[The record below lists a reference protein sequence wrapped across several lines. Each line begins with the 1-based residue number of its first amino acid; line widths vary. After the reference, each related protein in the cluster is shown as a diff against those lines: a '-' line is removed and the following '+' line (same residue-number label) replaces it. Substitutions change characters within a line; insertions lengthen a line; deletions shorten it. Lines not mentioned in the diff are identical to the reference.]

1 MALRGNLESFSLPE
15 IFQSLAVNQHTGTL
29 RVTDGES
36 EKLIYFSGG
45 EINLL
50 ATGKN
55 TTTKIGDFLI
65 KTGKATPQQIRECLD
80 EQDRTGK
87 LLGELLVGRQVI
99 TENDVADAV
108 RNKIEEEIYDLF
120 LWKTA
125 DFEFLPGYCPH
136 EMVDPLQRTSK
147 LRINANS
154 LIMESLRRMDEWGRI
169 YKVIPDLNL
178 VFAPANLNPA
188 VIKRIDAP
196 ESHIREI
203 YLVDGKRSISELVDL
218 SMLNK
223 FEFCRLMFDCFK
235 NGIVTTARKED
246 MVRLGEE
253 ATLKRD
259 TEGVKKFFWN
269 ALYATPN
276 DHLLRQ
282 RWAGHLRALKLDKE
296 AFEQYRILG
305 DMYLAEGNNAS
316 AISFFQEALKHNPG
330 DIETMR
336 HLADALNREGRTN
349 EAVDL
354 WVRIAD
360 LEVKNENHG
369 EAIKIYLV
377 LIEHRPDELNFY
389 IQLGESYLALSKNEN
404 ALNYYELA
412 LAKSA
417 EAGKQTEAQNI
428 FLHALQKFKSVEG
441 IERKLLSQVKG
452 KVKVYLPNRW
462 RRLAVFS
469 SLAVVIIVA
478 LAVGAD
484 VTLAFLRYRKAIAA
498 IPQYIE
504 ENKYGEALLELKRV
518 PPWITPGVLT
528 KDVESKITELEE
540 QQKRFIKAEKKR
552 IKDLAAINLVLSKA
566 SQLVNEGLLKEAHE
580 LEGLL
585 KEAHKL
591 LAELCRNEKYNRYKV
606 VREIKLPFPF
616 STKPAGA
623 SVIVDG
629 EEQGQTPL
637 ILRLSPWLSDNS
649 DSVVV
654 EITKQGFW
662 SIELRINPWT
672 YSPYTDIELVRRRLW
687 VYPPDKS
694 EYKAITAPPV
704 LAKGP
709 RLYISGFR
717 ADGNAVV
724 ASLNVNADNDSNRLI
739 WESVLDTKG
748 NSPGPVVPAGRQ
760 LLVSDGTNR
769 IFHLDWG
776 CGTVTVK
783 TIKHDA
789 TAEITA
795 GPLWLPQRESYA
807 LFGTNTRTVF
817 VYGIYGS
824 QQGTPVDL
832 GSPVTGIYRLGNTQV
847 GVSGENGVFRFF
859 NTSLDVF
866 AGAPIDLGSPVS
878 GKPAVIER
886 IAYIPTEAGVIH
898 ALDLDKGDILLS
910 YDNRHVSSDI
920 VAIGNNLFFLDNTGM
935 LHSMSHTKEIN
946 WSRKLSDGGGREIKG
961 VSIAGINVKDPA
973 NALILVSASKPLL
986 VAFRPGDGYQMW
998 YYDTRTPII
1007 GPVRYHAG
1015 YIYFATVGGQV
1026 YAIVKE

>member
-1 MALRGNLESFSLPE
+1 
-15 IFQSLAVNQHTGTL
+15 
-29 RVTDGES
+29 
-36 EKLIYFSGG
+36 
-45 EINLL
+45 
-50 ATGKN
+50 
-55 TTTKIGDFLI
+55 
-65 KTGKATPQQIRECLD
+65 
-80 EQDRTGK
+80 
-87 LLGELLVGRQVI
+87 
-99 TENDVADAV
+99 
-108 RNKIEEEIYDLF
+108 
-120 LWKTA
+120 
-125 DFEFLPGYCPH
+125 
-136 EMVDPLQRTSK
+136 
-147 LRINANS
+147 
-154 LIMESLRRMDEWGRI
+154 MDEWGRI
-169 YKVIPDLNL
+169 HKVIPDLNL

-223 FEFCRLMFDCFK
+223 FEFCRLMYDCFK

-253 ATLKRD
+253 AAMKRD

-282 RWAGHLRALKLDKE
+282 RWAGHLRALKLDRE

-305 DMYLAEGNNAS
+305 DMYLAEGNNSS
-316 AISFFQEALKHNPG
+316 AISYFQEALKHNPG

-354 WVRIAD
+354 WVRIAG

-377 LIEHRPDELNFY
+377 LIEHRPDELDFC

-404 ALNYYELA
+404 ALRYYELA

-417 EAGKQTEAQNI
+417 EAGKQAVAQSI
-428 FLHALQKFKSVEG
+428 FLDALQKFRSVEG

-462 RRLAVFS
+462 RRLAAFS
-469 SLAVVIIVA
+469 SLAIIIIVA
-478 LAVGAD
+478 LAIGAD
-484 VTLAFLRYRKAIAA
+484 VTLALLRYRKVIAA

-504 ENKYGEALLELKRV
+504 ENKYDRALSELKSV

-528 KDVESKITELEE
+528 EDVESKITELEE

-552 IKDLAAINLVLSKA
+552 IKDLAAINLVLLKA
-566 SQLVNEGLLKEAHE
+566 SRFISEGLLKEAHE
-580 LEGLL
+580 LLVGLY
-585 KEAHKL
+585 
-591 LAELCRNEKYNRYKV
+591 RNEKYNGYRA
-606 VREIKLPFPF
+606 VRKIKLPFPF
-616 STKPAGA
+616 STRPDGA

-629 EEQGQTPL
+629 EEQGRTPL
-637 ILRLSPWLSDNS
+637 TLRLSPWLADNS
-649 DSVVV
+649 DSIVV
-654 EITKQGFW
+654 EIKKHGFW
-662 SIELRINPWT
+662 ETRFKINPLT

-687 VYPPDKS
+687 VYPPDDSK
-694 EYKAITAPPV
+694 YNAITAPPV
-704 LAKGP
+704 LSKG

-724 ASLNVNADNDSNRLI
+724 ASLEAVPSETNPVKAI

-748 NSPGPVVPAGRQ
+748 NSPGPVVPAQRQ
-760 LLVSDGTNR
+760 LLVSDRTNR

-776 CGTVTVK
+776 TGKVTVK
-783 TIKHDA
+783 TIKQDA

-807 LFGTNTRTVF
+807 LLGTNIRTVF
-817 VYGIYGS
+817 VYGIFGS

-832 GSPVTGIYRLGNTQV
+832 TSPVTGIYRLGNTRV
-847 GVSGENGVFRFF
+847 GVSGENG
-859 NTSLDVF
+859 
-866 AGAPIDLGSPVS
+866 
-878 GKPAVIER
+878 
-886 IAYIPTEAGVIH
+886 
-898 ALDLDKGDILLS
+898 
-910 YDNRHVSSDI
+910 
-920 VAIGNNLFFLDNTGM
+920 
-935 LHSMSHTKEIN
+935 
-946 WSRKLSDGGGREIKG
+946 
-961 VSIAGINVKDPA
+961 
-973 NALILVSASKPLL
+973 
-986 VAFRPGDGYQMW
+986 PG
-998 YYDTRTPII
+998 
-1007 GPVRYHAG
+1007 
-1015 YIYFATVGGQV
+1015 
-1026 YAIVKE
+1026 

>member
-65 KTGKATPQQIRECLD
+65 KTGKATPQQIQECLT

-87 LLGELLVGRQVI
+87 LLGEVLVGRQVI
-99 TENDVADAV
+99 TEDDVADAV

-120 LWKTA
+120 LWKAA

-136 EMVDPLQRTSK
+136 EMVDPLQKTSK

-223 FEFCRLMFDCFK
+223 FEFCRLMYECFK

-253 ATLKRD
+253 ATIKRD
-259 TEGVKKFFWN
+259 AEGVKKFFWN

-305 DMYLAEGNNAS
+305 DMYLAEGNNSS
-316 AISFFQEALKHNPG
+316 AISYFQEALKHNPG

-354 WVRIAD
+354 WVQIAD

-404 ALNYYELA
+404 ALRYYELA

-417 EAGKQTEAQNI
+417 EAGKQAIAQNI
-428 FLHALQKFKSVEG
+428 FLDALQKFKSVEG
-441 IERKLLSQVKG
+441 IERKLLLQVKG

-462 RRLAVFS
+462 RRLAAFS
-469 SLAVVIIVA
+469 SLAIVIIVA
-478 LAVGAD
+478 LAIGAD
-484 VTLAFLRYRKAIAA
+484 VTLAVLRYRKVIAA
-498 IPQYIE
+498 IPKYIE
-504 ENKYGEALLELKRV
+504 ENKYDQALSELKSV
-518 PPWITPGVLT
+518 PPWITPYVLT
-528 KDVESKITELEE
+528 ENVESKITELEE
-540 QQKRFIKAEKKR
+540 QQIRFIKEEKKR

-566 SQLVNEGLLKEAHE
+566 GQLINEGLLKDAHE
-580 LEGLL
+580 LLVG
-585 KEAHKL
+585 
-591 LAELCRNEKYNRYKV
+591 LCRNEKYNRYQI
-606 VREIKLPFPF
+606 VREVKLPFPF
-616 STKPAGA
+616 STKPPGA

-629 EEQGQTPL
+629 EGQGQTPL
-637 ILRLSPWLSDNS
+637 TLRLSPWLANNS

-654 EITKQGFW
+654 ETKKHGFW
-662 SIELRINPWT
+662 DTSFKINPWT
-672 YSPYTDIELVRRRLW
+672 YADYSDIELVRKALW
-687 VYPPDKS
+687 VYPPENS
-694 EYKAITAPPV
+694 EYNAITAPPV
-704 LAKGP
+704 ISKG
-709 RLYISGFR
+709 RLYLSGFR
-717 ADGNAVV
+717 TDGNAVV
-724 ASLNVNADNDSNRLI
+724 ASLEAVSGKLI
-739 WESVLDTKG
+739 WESALDTKG
-748 NSPGPVVPAGRQ
+748 NSPGPVVPAQRQ

-776 CGTVTVK
+776 TGKVTAK
-783 TIKHDA
+783 TIKQDA

-807 LFGTNTRTVF
+807 LLGTNIEKVF

-832 GSPVTGIYRLGNTQV
+832 GSPVTGIYRLGTTRV

-866 AGAPIDLGSPVS
+866 SGAPVDLGSRVS
-878 GKPAVIER
+878 GKPAVIGK
-886 IAYIPTEAGVIH
+886 IAYIPAESGVIH
-898 ALDLDKGDILLS
+898 AMDLEKGDILWS

-920 VAIGNNLFFLDNTGM
+920 VAVGNDLLFLDNTGV
-935 LHSMSHTKEIN
+935 LHSMSYSTKIN
-946 WSRKLSDGGGREIKG
+946 WSRKLSDGSPREIKG
-961 VSIAGINVKDPA
+961 VSIAGLNVKDPA
-973 NALILVSASKPLL
+973 NALILVSASEPLL

-998 YYDTRTPII
+998 SFQTHTPII

-1015 YIYFATVGGQV
+1015 YIYFATTGGQV
-1026 YAIVKE
+1026 YAIVSE